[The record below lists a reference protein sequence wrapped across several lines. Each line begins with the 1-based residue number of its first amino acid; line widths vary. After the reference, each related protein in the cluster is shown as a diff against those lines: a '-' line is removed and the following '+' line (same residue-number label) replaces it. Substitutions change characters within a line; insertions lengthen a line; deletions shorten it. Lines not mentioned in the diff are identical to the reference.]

1 MVEPEE
7 NIVARNIN
15 SKAGK
20 KRGEKEKQFLY
31 HLRWSEISFI
41 FFSFDTNFC
50 STWIQCS
57 HTTPSKNPRPRF
69 LAYFLVISIPSKNE
83 QKIPLSITL
92 SPFSSVLESNLTQP
106 TIQNCFHY
114 QCHSTSTDSGLYCTC
129 FTSYH
134 WAIHVYCVH
143 SIICDYVSPFSQ
155 LSCVIS
161 TSSFQFIAVPFL
173 SILSSIHC
181 KMQMWWW

>member
-1 MVEPEE
+1 MAEPEE

-129 FTSYH
+129 FTSYDKLSLSDAH
-134 WAIHVYCVH
+134 PCVLCTLNH
-143 SIICDYVSPFSQ
+143 LWLCLVF
-155 LSCVIS
+155 
-161 TSSFQFIAVPFL
+161 
-173 SILSSIHC
+173 
-181 KMQMWWW
+181 

>member
-1 MVEPEE
+1 MWLGRKMMVRMGWITMVKVNGWTWGEH
-7 NIVARNIN
+7 
-15 SKAGK
+15 S
-20 KRGEKEKQFLY
+20 GEKYKQQG
-31 HLRWSEISFI
+31 RQETRTEGETISLSSQMIWNFFF

-50 STWIQCS
+50 STWIQYS
-57 HTTPSKNPRPRF
+57 LTT
-69 LAYFLVISIPSKNE
+69 PSKNE

-114 QCHSTSTDSGLYCTC
+114 QCYSTSTDSGLYCTC

-134 WAIHVYCVH
+134 WAILVYCVH
-143 SIICDYVSPFSQ
+143 SIICDYVSPFSR

-173 SILSSIHC
+173 SILSSIHNC
-181 KMQMWWW
+181 KMQM